1 MAAGRNIPGTFPPL
15 KGVDIGDVGTA
26 LYVFSHSGDHL
37 GHIPIPEDVITG
49 CTFGNWDLKTIF
61 ITAGRSVYKAA
72 VPITGFSVGHKLW
85 DNTTVEV
92 WDDELV
98 VVPLVEEKWERKENE
113 QCSEANMLRE
123 QVMLMQKEI
132 ALLNELVNTLNSSCT
147 LKEEQQ
153 IKSAS
158 VPWRSDDPHMSRGEY
173 RRAMELGV
181 SMGKRPIDER
191 GLSDVARDMRSYGYE
206 YMRSNQGTLLIPDDE
221 DEWRARG
228 HRRDVRWEEDAGE
241 KRRARVA
248 NEYEMSDWEARR
260 WENEDTRR
268 EERIRTETLIRE
280 LREREKQQQ
289 EMAEMEMIRAQRME
303 KEKEKDQEEEDKIRL
318 IKERMKRIEIERE
331 KLEAERKEREAQEA
345 LDRREKERTQKETVS
360 ERIQKKIELE
370 KDNNN
375 KVKPAQPKSTF
386 KSSFQQKNTEVIIP
400 LPAKLTS
407 SLIILLAVLFIPGGI
422 GCTCERRAAFAAA

>member
-1 MAAGRNIPGTFPPL
+1 MPGTFPPL

-72 VPITGFSVGHKLW
+72 MPITGFSVGHKLW

-98 VVPLVEEKWERKENE
+98 AVPLVEEVKWERKENE

-158 VPWRSDDPHMSRGEY
+158 VPWRSADPHMSRGEY

-191 GLSDVARDMRSYGYE
+191 GLSDVARDMRPYGYE
-206 YMRSNQGTLLIPDDE
+206 YMRSNQETLLVPDDE
-221 DEWRARG
+221 DEWRARDY
-228 HRRDVRWEEDAGE
+228 RREVRWEEDASRE

-248 NEYEMSDWEARR
+248 NEYTHEMSDWETRR
-260 WENEDTRR
+260 WERENEDTRR

-280 LREREKQQQ
+280 LREREKQQ
-289 EMAEMEMIRAQRME
+289 EMAEMDMMRAERME
-303 KEKEKDQEEEDKIRL
+303 KEKEKGQEEEDKIRL

-345 LDRREKERTQKETVS
+345 LDRREKERTQKETIS
-360 ERIQKKIELE
+360 ERIQKRIESE

-375 KVKPAQPKSTF
+375 KVKPAQPKSTI
-386 KSSFQQKNTEVIIP
+386 KSTYQQKNTEV
-400 LPAKLTS
+400 L
-407 SLIILLAVLFIPGGI
+407 
-422 GCTCERRAAFAAA
+422 